1 MVISEHLT
9 LAELIRSESAK
20 RNGIANMPPPEH
32 IANLKLLAEHI
43 LSLLEPIL
51 DALY

>member
-20 RNGIANMPPPEH
+20 RNGITNMPPPEH
-32 IANLKLLAEHI
+32 IANLKLLSRKHT
-43 LSLLEPIL
+43 
-51 DALY
+51 